1 MTDIERNSF
10 IGDVSLS
17 DEEIDSLSWELID
30 GESEPLPSDAS
41 ATQSSA
47 IKRPWLGAVMTNY
60 IYYTEP

>member
-1 MTDIERNSF
+1 MTDTERNSF

-41 ATQSSA
+41 TAQSSA
-47 IKRPWLGAVMTNY
+47 IKRSWLGVVMINNN
-60 IYYTEP
+60 YYTEP